1 MHAFALYLKK
11 ENKFSTVTFACLSL
25 VKYIYYSILILGK
38 SFRMFTVFSQPPNST
53 TEEVEIV
60 TVWLKFGLWGI
71 TRRKLMTF
79 TP

>member
-1 MHAFALYLKK
+1 
-11 ENKFSTVTFACLSL
+11 
-25 VKYIYYSILILGK
+25 
-38 SFRMFTVFSQPPNST
+38 MFTVFSQPPNST